1 VTLITALRVFSECR
15 LLDYAFETSPEQVLR
30 FYLENI
36 FYFLVA
42 VYAVPALISKLTR
55 EKFSSLFSL
64 TAKLFPIILLAPWV
78 DRFLFGRTEGY
89 HQAEVTRGILLQV
102 ILVISSVVVFVFFK
116 TKNFLKSAGG
126 GLLTYLLLWF
136 FAMPEFIFPPALN
149 FASDTFLQFY
159 YFFPF
164 LAAAAWIFWK
174 KNPAEFLELF
184 IRLRSPQAFFWI
196 AFVEAGGI
204 LIYFL
209 GYRIHGI
216 HLFYAAWVSFFVWGV
231 FVLGKE
237 FRTARALFSLLAF
250 SFAATLNFPA
260 LAMASVGIS
269 LGWLRPKLAANSIF
283 AGIASGGALLLGVY
297 ASDYVRVSFD
307 KTIGVAVAFAFVVG
321 VAASVNR
328 PR

>member
-1 VTLITALRVFSECR
+1 MTFITALRVFSECL

-36 FYFLVA
+36 YYFLVA
-42 VYAVPALISKLTR
+42 VYAVPTLISKLTR
-55 EKFSSLFSL
+55 EKFSALFSL
-64 TAKLFPIILLAPWV
+64 TAKFFPVILLAPWV

-89 HQAEVTRGILLQV
+89 HQAEVTPGILLQV
-102 ILVISSVVVFVFFK
+102 ILVISSVAVFVFFK

-164 LAAAAWIFWK
+164 LAAAAWIFLK
-174 KNPAEFLELF
+174 KDPIGFRELF
-184 IRLRSPQAFFWI
+184 ILLKSPEAFFWI
-196 AFVEAGGI
+196 ALVEAGGI
-204 LIYFL
+204 LLYFS
-209 GYRIHGI
+209 GYRIHWI
-216 HLFYAAWVSFFVWGV
+216 HLFYAAWVSFFVRGI
-231 FVLGKE
+231 FVLEKE
-237 FRTARALFSLLAF
+237 FRAARALFSLLAF

-260 LAMASVGIS
+260 LAISGVGIS
-269 LGWLRPKLAANSIF
+269 LGWLRPKLAAKPLF

-297 ASDYVRVSFD
+297 ASDYMRVSFD
-307 KTIGVAVAFAFVVG
+307 KTIGVAVVFAFVVG
-321 VAASVNR
+321 MAASINR